1 MRRAVFT
8 ISLAYVILF
17 AWTWHEVTNT
27 ANDAAG
33 YGMAT
38 GFLVIGMWSTAIF
51 AVPAVILAALNKWI
65 KFAFV
70 LSLIPAGVI
79 VLAKITDVI

>member
-1 MRRAVFT
+1 
-8 ISLAYVILF
+8 
-17 AWTWHEVTNT
+17 
-27 ANDAAG
+27 
-33 YGMAT
+33 
-38 GFLVIGMWSTAIF
+38 MWITAIF

-70 LSLIPAGVI
+70 LSLIPAGLI